1 MKLYIFRTVPS
12 KQSQDGT
19 LLGSGRQNQHETYQC
34 LMYSGKLLMMDRED
48 ARNM

>member
-1 MKLYIFRTVPS
+1 MMTAF

-19 LLGSGRQNQHETYQC
+19 PWSSFLTLLGSR
-34 LMYSGKLLMMDRED
+34 KLLMMDRED